1 MRISILLGIAAL
13 AAAAGFA
20 AGQTRPSSG
29 HSMMQLPVELPA
41 VGNTDAVKRW
51 RLGRVQAIERRG
63 DSDDIVIHL
72 RTADGRVQRIIGPR
86 EPLAI
91 LGRRCGWVDADL
103 RVVAGR
109 AGYVERMV
117 AFDVDA
123 NGRLIAAISLEPF
136 NRDNNRLRRA
146 LGRR

>member
-29 HSMMQLPVELPA
+29 HTMMRLPVELPA
-41 VGNTDAVKRW
+41 VGNINAVQRW
-51 RLGRVQAIERRG
+51 QLGRVQQIERRG
-63 DSDDIVIHL
+63 NSDDIVIHL
-72 RTADGRVQRIIGPR
+72 RTAGGRVHRIIGPR
-86 EPLAI
+86 EQLAI
-91 LGRRCGWVDADL
+91 LGRRCGWINTDF

>member
-1 MRISILLGIAAL
+1 MRTSLALGIVAL
-13 AAAAGFA
+13 AAAVGFA
-20 AGQTRPSSG
+20 AGQTRPASD
-29 HSMMQLPVELPA
+29 HTMMRLPVELPA
-41 VGNTDAVKRW
+41 VGNIDAVQQW
-51 RLGRVQAIERRG
+51 RLGRVQQIERWG

-72 RTADGRVQRIIGPR
+72 RTADGQVHRIIGPR
-86 EPLAI
+86 EPLAV
-91 LGRRCGWVDADL
+91 LGRRCGWVDSDF

-123 NGRLIAAISLEPF
+123 DGRLIAAISLEPF
-136 NRDNNRLRRA
+136 DRDNNRLRRA